1 MIVFVIVIAIVV
13 VVVVLVVLVVRVVCA
28 VRVVSVVRVVR
39 VVCALYAC
47 TLLIWGI
54 LQRNFDPVVV
64 EATAT
69 VSCWLA
75 TFLCIL
81 I

>member
-13 VVVVLVVLVVRVVCA
+13 VVVVLVVRVVCA

>member
-1 MIVFVIVIAIVV
+1 MIVFVIVIAI

-28 VRVVSVVRVVR
+28 VRVVCVVSVVR

-47 TLLIWGI
+47 TFLIWGI